1 VKVRTWSASAVDTAI
16 AAVATLAAVWA
27 AVVRNRSSSAGNFI
41 VHPVP
46 GVAHQEVVVGTGHL
60 PTTTALIVL
69 GVVLTTA
76 PLAFR
81 RRYPAASFG
90 VIMAAVLATNGYTTT
105 VTFASVIF
113 AAYSAVVYSRYRW
126 LAVLGVAIVAVIVTA
141 AFPDTTPP
149 VPARFTALLILL
161 PTVAVAIAMRTW
173 RRRAGDSAERL
184 LRAQAEHEAETH
196 RAVEA
201 ERARIAS
208 ELHDVVTH
216 NVSVMVVQAGAARR
230 VLGSLPGQAPG
241 IDGVDGVDGVQTAVE
256 ALLAVEA
263 SGRTAMG
270 ELRHLLGLLAPS
282 GEAPGADD
290 AVLVPQPDLGQA
302 RSLIERVRAAGLPV
316 ELVITGARALP
327 PGVDL
332 AAYRVVQEA
341 LTNVIKH
348 ANQARSVVRIEYGPS
363 ELLIDVADDG
373 RPSSGAPGA
382 TGPGRSQPPGAG
394 GRGLIGLRERIAIYA
409 GDLDAGPRPGGGW
422 RVRARIP
429 IDPAG
434 AIGTMGA
441 ISATRAISA
450 TGAMGATGATGATPT

>member
-16 AAVATLAAVWA
+16 AVVATVAALWA
-27 AVVRNRSSSAGNFI
+27 AIDRARSGSDGTFSYGL
-41 VHPVP
+41 P
-46 GVAHQEVVVGTGHL
+46 GIRHEVVGAGPP
-60 PTTTALIVL
+60 PTPALVVL
-69 GVVLTTA
+69 GIVLTTA

-81 RRYPAASFG
+81 RRYPATAFC
-90 VIMAAVLATNGYTTT
+90 VIMTAVLVVHNYITT
-105 VTFASVIF
+105 VSFAAVIF
-113 AAYSAVVYSRYRW
+113 AAYSAVMYSRFRRMA
-126 LAVLGVAIVAVIVTA
+126 LLSVSTAAVIVTA

-149 VPARFTALLILL
+149 VPARYTALLILA

-173 RRRAGDSAERL
+173 RQRAGDSAERL
-184 LRAQAEHEAETH
+184 RRAEAEHEAETH

-230 VLGSLPGQAPG
+230 VLGSSPGQA
-241 IDGVDGVDGVQTAVE
+241 DGVQTAVE

-270 ELRHLLGLLAPS
+270 ELRYLLGLLAPS
-282 GEAPGADD
+282 GEAPGVDD
-290 AVLVPQPDLGQA
+290 AVLVPQPDLGQV
-302 RSLIERVRAAGLPV
+302 RSLVERVRAAGLPV
-316 ELVITGARALP
+316 ELVITGVRALP

-348 ANQARSVVRIEYGPS
+348 ANQARSVVRIEYRPD

-373 RPSSGAPGA
+373 GPASGAVPGTA
-382 TGPGRSQPPGAG
+382 GPGRSQPTGAG
-394 GRGLIGLRERIAIYA
+394 GRGLIGLRERIAIYG
-409 GDLDAGPRPGGGW
+409 GDLDAGPRPAGGW

-429 IDPAG
+429 LEPVG
-434 AIGTMGA
+434 AIGVIGVSGA
-441 ISATRAISA
+441 IGVSGVSEVFGTTAT
-450 TGAMGATGATGATPT
+450 

>member
-1 VKVRTWSASAVDTAI
+1 M
-16 AAVATLAAVWA
+16 ATLASVWA
-27 AVVRNRSSSAGNFI
+27 AIDRTRSGSDGTFSYGLPGIPHEAVVATGQPPTPTL
-41 VHPVP
+41 VL
-46 GVAHQEVVVGTGHL
+46 VGIL
-60 PTTTALIVL
+60 
-69 GVVLTTA
+69 LTTA

-81 RRYPAASFG
+81 RRYPATAFC
-90 VIMAAVLATNGYTTT
+90 VIMTAVLVVHNYITT
-105 VTFASVIF
+105 VSFAAVIF
-113 AAYSAVVYSRYRW
+113 AAYSAVMYSRFRRMA
-126 LAVLGVAIVAVIVTA
+126 LLGVTAAAVIVTA
-141 AFPDTTPP
+141 AFPNTTPP
-149 VPARFTALLILL
+149 VPARYTALLILA

-184 LRAQAEHEAETH
+184 RRAEAEHEAETH

-230 VLGSLPGQAPG
+230 VLGSLPGQAPEAN
-241 IDGVDGVDGVQTAVE
+241 GVHGVQTAVE

-282 GEAPGADD
+282 GEAPGGDD
-290 AVLVPQPDLGQA
+290 AVLVPQPDLGQV
-302 RSLIERVRAAGLPV
+302 RSLVERVRAAGLPV
-316 ELVITGARALP
+316 ELVITGARPLP

-341 LTNVIKH
+341 LTNVTKH
-348 ANQARSVVRIEYGPS
+348 ASQARSVVLIEYRPD

-373 RPSSGAPGA
+373 RPADALAPGGAPGPA
-382 TGPGRSQPPGAG
+382 HSQPPGAG
-394 GRGLIGLRERIAIYA
+394 GRGLIGLRERIALYG

-422 RVRARIP
+422 RVQARIP
-429 IDPAG
+429 LEPAEVIG
-434 AIGTMGA
+434 AIEA
-441 ISATRAISA
+441 IKAVEAVGVVEVIGVA
-450 TGAMGATGATGATPT
+450 GVVGVTPT